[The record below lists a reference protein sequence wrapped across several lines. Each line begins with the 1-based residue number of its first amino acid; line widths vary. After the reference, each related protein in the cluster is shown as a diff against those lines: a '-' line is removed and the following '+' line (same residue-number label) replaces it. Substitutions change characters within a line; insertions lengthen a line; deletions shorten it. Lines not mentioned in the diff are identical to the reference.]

1 MRSLNM
7 KLILAFLAVSVIG
20 TALLAWLAGQRT
32 AVEFSDYMIDQSREG
47 LAIQLAEFYQAR
59 GDWIDVELVFPRG
72 PARMPGA
79 AHGRGWEGMPGSVS
93 VGFGPGDHLSLTD
106 PAGRVI
112 VAGAGCTADML
123 VPQSQLSQ
131 GIPIRVDGKLAGVL
145 LTSRSAFV
153 VGATGQKFLDRIN
166 QTLLVATVSATGVAV
181 LLGVLLARSLT
192 RPLREL
198 TAATRAVAEGN
209 LELQVPVRSRDELG
223 ALAESFN
230 RMSSQ
235 LGRSRD
241 LRQQMTAD
249 IAHEL
254 RTPLSLILGHA
265 EALSEGV
272 LPPTEDALNVIHDE
286 AQRLNRLVEDLR
298 TLSLSE
304 AGELLLARRLVSARE
319 LLERT
324 VTVHTPQAQ
333 RKSISLQVNV
343 APELSKVYVDPDR
356 IAQVLDNLLNNAL
369 RHTPAGGP
377 ISLSARGSAE
387 GVQIAVEDSGPG
399 IPDEE
404 ISSLFERFYGAGKS
418 QRRHEGG
425 SGLGLAIAKSIV
437 EAHGGR
443 IWAESGP
450 DEGATFVIELPTGE

>member
-1 MRSLNM
+1 
-7 KLILAFLAVSVIG
+7 V
-20 TALLAWLAGQRT
+20 
-32 AVEFSDYMIDQSREG
+32 FSDYMIDQGREG
-47 LAIQLAEFYQAR
+47 MVVQLAEFYELH
-59 GDWIDVELVFPRG
+59 GDWIGIESVFPQG
-72 PARMPGA
+72 PVQMPGA
-79 AHGRGWEGMPGSVS
+79 MRGRGWEGKPGSGS
-93 VGFGPGDHLSLTD
+93 DGSWPGGHLCLTD
-106 PAGRVI
+106 PAGRVV
-112 VAGAGCTADML
+112 VAGAGRAADTL
-123 VPQSQLSQ
+123 VPQAQLSQ
-131 GIPIRVDGKLAGVL
+131 GIPIRIDGDLAGVL

-153 VGATGQKFLDRIN
+153 VGATGREFLDRIN
-166 QTLLVATVSATGVAV
+166 QTLLVVTVGATGVAV
-181 LLGVLLARSLT
+181 LFGVLLARSLM

-230 RMSSQ
+230 RMSAR

-241 LRQQMTAD
+241 LRRQMTAD

-272 LPPTEDALNVIHDE
+272 LPPTEDALAVIYDE

-304 AGELLLARRLVSARE
+304 AGELLLTRRLVSAQE
-319 LLERT
+319 LLERA
-324 VTVHTPQAQ
+324 VTAHMPQAQ
-333 RKSISLQVNV
+333 QKSISLQVNV
-343 APELSKVYVDPDR
+343 APELPNVHVDPDR

-369 RHTPAGGP
+369 RYTPAGGP
-377 ISLSARGSAE
+377 ISVSARGSAG
-387 GVQIAVEDSGPG
+387 GVQIVVEDSGPG

-404 ISSLFERFYGAGKS
+404 LSTLFERFYGAGKS
-418 QRRHEGG
+418 HRRHEGG

-443 IWAESGP
+443 IWAESGSE
-450 DEGATFVIELPTGE
+450 EGARFVIELPVGE